1 MAASFFCGRREAPPA
16 QNVKNEVFERAEG
29 ALAKKIRILWKKYSF
44 ECSESTLLK
53 VSDRTSGI
61 SVFQRTLI
69 CLAKTSASMTTGQLL
84 GLCASY
90 LAFWKICQR
99 ISKRKLCFAKINYN
113 NTKRSIWKRFWQFST
128 NGNRLTV
135 IQTQTSKRRKSN
147 YWYYPPAVSYPKY
160 IFSFD
165 A

>member
-1 MAASFFCGRREAPPA
+1 ME
-16 QNVKNEVFERAEG
+16 
-29 ALAKKIRILWKKYSF
+29 KYSF

-53 VSDRTSGI
+53 ETDRTSGI

-69 CLAKTSASMTTGQLL
+69 CLAKTSDAAIARILASKSKKVTLGSTRKYLKDHTDCPAKTAASMTKGQLL

-99 ISKRKLCFAKINYN
+99 ISKRKLYFAKINYN
-113 NTKRSIWKRFWQFST
+113 NTKQSTWKRFRQFST
-128 NGNRLTV
+128 NANRLTV
-135 IQTQTSKRRKSN
+135 IQTQMSKRQKSN